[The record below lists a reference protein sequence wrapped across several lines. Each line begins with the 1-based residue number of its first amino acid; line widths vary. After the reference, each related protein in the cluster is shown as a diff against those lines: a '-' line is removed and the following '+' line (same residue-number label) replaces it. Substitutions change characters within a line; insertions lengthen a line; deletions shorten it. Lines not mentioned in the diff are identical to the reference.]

1 LQHPTSIWTCIQ
13 LAFKLA
19 FQPALKPEFQP
30 LTLYLKSHRLEKYIC
45 IHGHFYQPPR
55 ENAWLEVIEVQ
66 DSAHPYHDWNERISA
81 ECYGPNTASRILN
94 EKGVINNI
102 INNYSKISFNF
113 GPTLLSWMESND
125 RETYDA
131 ILEADRQSVESFG
144 GHGSALAQGYNHM
157 IMPLAT
163 SRDKETQ
170 IIWGIRDFVHR
181 FNRIPEGMWLAETA
195 VDTETL
201 ELLVKHNIKFTVLA
215 PRQAKSFRKKDD
227 LQWTSAE
234 KGIDTRRPY
243 EYRLPSGKSIVLFFY
258 DGAISQDV
266 AFDGLLNDGR
276 KLAERL
282 ISNLD
287 KTSTEPQLS
296 HIATDGE
303 TYGHH
308 HKHGDMALAFCLD
321 YIERNSKVKLT
332 NYAQF
337 LSLRAPAFEAQIH
350 ERSSWSCVHGVERW
364 RNDCGCNT
372 GGKPSWNQ
380 RWRKPLRDALD
391 WLRDE
396 LEKIFVREAS
406 PILKDPWVARDEYIS
421 VILRRND
428 ETIKKFLRDHCSQ
441 TVDPSQ
447 VLRLMEVQRNAMLM
461 YTSCG
466 WFFDEVSGIETTQI
480 MQYACRA
487 MQLVSQISEVNLE
500 LEFRKRL
507 EEIPSNVPSLGNASH
522 VYSKFVL
529 PSKINLQRVGMHYA
543 VASIFEEDLESF
555 PVFNYSTANEIFIR
569 KEAGE
574 QKLVLGVTKVK
585 SNVTRS
591 EKKFAFA
598 VIYMGKHN
606 IIGNISLDMEE
617 ERFASMQARM
627 IAAFEEARLGDVIG
641 LMQTY
646 FGPEKYTIWQ
656 LFQDEKRKVFN
667 FITYQSMLDLE
678 DSLRRIYNRD
688 YPLVMALANNGIPIP
703 NAYRTSFEYILNADL
718 IKCFQTEKIN
728 IRIVER
734 VMTELVKWDL
744 RIEDP
749 VKVERM
755 AGESIF
761 KELKRLAAERESLKR
776 IERLNRLFPLL
787 ERFSLRP
794 NLYRSQNLYFEISK
808 DNHDNDSRSPEWLKQ
823 FTLLGENMGVKV

>member
-1 LQHPTSIWTCIQ
+1 L
-13 LAFKLA
+13 
-19 FQPALKPEFQP
+19 
-30 LTLYLKSHRLEKYIC
+30 
-45 IHGHFYQPPR
+45 R
-55 ENAWLEVIEVQ
+55 E
-66 DSAHPYHDWNERISA
+66 
-81 ECYGPNTASRILN
+81 
-94 EKGVINNI
+94 
-102 INNYSKISFNF
+102 
-113 GPTLLSWMESND
+113 
-125 RETYDA
+125 
-131 ILEADRQSVESFG
+131 
-144 GHGSALAQGYNHM
+144 
-157 IMPLAT
+157 
-163 SRDKETQ
+163 
-170 IIWGIRDFVHR
+170 
-181 FNRIPEGMWLAETA
+181 
-195 VDTETL
+195 
-201 ELLVKHNIKFTVLA
+201 
-215 PRQAKSFRKKDD
+215 
-227 LQWTSAE
+227 
-234 KGIDTRRPY
+234 
-243 EYRLPSGKSIVLFFY
+243 
-258 DGAISQDV
+258 
-266 AFDGLLNDGR
+266 
-276 KLAERL
+276 
-282 ISNLD
+282 
-287 KTSTEPQLS
+287 
-296 HIATDGE
+296 
-303 TYGHH
+303 
-308 HKHGDMALAFCLD
+308 
-321 YIERNSKVKLT
+321 
-332 NYAQF
+332 
-337 LSLRAPAFEAQIH
+337 
-350 ERSSWSCVHGVERW
+350 
-364 RNDCGCNT
+364 
-372 GGKPSWNQ
+372 
-380 RWRKPLRDALD
+380 ALD

-396 LEKIFVREAS
+396 LEVIFERQTTD
-406 PILKDPWVARDEYIS
+406 LLHNPWVARNEYIN
-421 VILRRND
+421 VILTRND
-428 ETIKKFLRDHCSQ
+428 DTIRKFLSDHCRQ
-441 TVDPSQ
+441 RVDPPE

-480 MQYACRA
+480 LQYACRA
-487 MQLVSQISEVNLE
+487 MQLVSQISEANLE

-507 EEIPSNVPSLGNASH
+507 EDIPSNVPALGNASH
-522 VYSKFVL
+522 IYSKFVL

-555 PVFNYSTANEIFIR
+555 PVFNYSTANEIFVR

-606 IIGNISLDMEE
+606 IIGNISLDMDDDH
-617 ERFASMQARM
+617 FASMQARM

-728 IRIVER
+728 IRMVER

-749 VKVERM
+749 GKVERF

-761 KELKRLAAERESLKR
+761 KELKRINAEGESLKR

-787 ERFSLRP
+787 IKFNLRP
-794 NLYRSQNLYFEISK
+794 NLYRSQNLYFEISH
-808 DNHDNDSRSPEWLKQ
+808 NNSNSEARSPEWLQQ
-823 FTLLGENMGVKV
+823 FTLLGENMGVKVA

>member
-1 LQHPTSIWTCIQ
+1 M
-13 LAFKLA
+13 
-19 FQPALKPEFQP
+19 
-30 LTLYLKSHRLEKYIC
+30 EKYIC

-94 EKGVINNI
+94 DTGVITNI

-113 GPTLLSWMESND
+113 GATLLSWMEQND
-125 RETYDA
+125 RETYEA
-131 ILEADRQSVESFG
+131 ILEADRLSLENFD
-144 GHGSALAQGYNHM
+144 GHGSALAQVYNHM

-163 SRDKETQ
+163 RRDKETQ
-170 IIWGIRDFVHR
+170 IIWGIRDFAHR
-181 FNRIPEGMWLAETA
+181 FNRLPEGMWLAETA
-195 VDTETL
+195 VDIETL
-201 ELLVKHNIKFTVLA
+201 ELLVENSIRFTILA
-215 PRQAKSFRKKDD
+215 PRQARSFRAIGEHA
-227 LQWTSAE
+227 WTSAE

-243 EYRLPSGKSIVLFFY
+243 RFTLPSGKSIVLFFY
-258 DGAISQDV
+258 DGQISQGV
-266 AFDGLLNDGR
+266 AFDGLLYDG
-276 KLAERL
+276 KKFADSL
-282 ISNLD
+282 IGRLD
-287 KTSTEPQLS
+287 KVSIEPQLS

-321 YIERNSKVKLT
+321 HIERDTKVKLT

-337 LSLRAPAFEAQIH
+337 LSLHPPTH
-350 ERSSWSCVHGVERW
+350 EVMVHENSSWSCAHGVERW

-372 GGKPSWNQ
+372 GGKPLWNQ
-380 RWRKPLRDALD
+380 RWRKPLRETLD
-391 WLRDE
+391 WLRGE
-396 LEKIFVREAS
+396 LEKIFQQEGTAM
-406 PILKDPWVARDEYIS
+406 IKDIWLARNQYIN

-428 ETIKKFLRDHCSQ
+428 ETIRKYLRDHCSQ
-441 TVDPSQ
+441 SVDPPQ
-447 VLRLMEVQRNAMLM
+447 VLRLMEVERNAMLM

-507 EEIPSNVPSLGNASH
+507 ESIPSNVPALANASNI
-522 VYSKFVL
+522 YTKFVL

-543 VASIFEEDLESF
+543 VASIFEEDMESF
-555 PVFNYSTANEIFIR
+555 PVFNYTTSNEIFIR

-574 QKLVLGVTKVK
+574 QKLVLGVTKVR

-703 NAYRTSFEYILNADL
+703 NAYKTSFEYILNADL
-718 IKCFQTEKIN
+718 LKAFQTEKIN
-728 IRIVER
+728 IRLIER
-734 VMTELVKWDL
+734 VISELDQWDL

-749 VKVERM
+749 GKVEHL

-761 KELKRLAAERESLKR
+761 KELKRIAAERESLKR
-776 IERLNRLFPLL
+776 IEKLNRLFPLMV
-787 ERFSLRP
+787 RFNLRP
-794 NLYRSQNLYFEISK
+794 NLYKSQNLYFQISRDNIDNEI
-808 DNHDNDSRSPEWLKQ
+808 RSPEWLKQ
-823 FTLLGENMGVKV
+823 FTQLGTNMGVKV

>member
-1 LQHPTSIWTCIQ
+1 M
-13 LAFKLA
+13 
-19 FQPALKPEFQP
+19 
-30 LTLYLKSHRLEKYIC
+30 
-45 IHGHFYQPPR
+45 
-55 ENAWLEVIEVQ
+55 IEVQ

-94 EKGVINNI
+94 DAGVITNI
-102 INNYSKISFNF
+102 INNYSRISFNF
-113 GPTLLSWMESND
+113 GATLLSWMENND

-131 ILEADRQSVESFG
+131 ILEADRQSLENFG
-144 GHGSALAQGYNHM
+144 GHGSALAQVYNHI
-157 IMPLAT
+157 IMPLAKA
-163 SRDKETQ
+163 RDKETQ
-170 IIWGIRDFVHR
+170 VIWGIRDFVHR
-181 FNRIPEGMWLAETA
+181 FNRMPEGMWLAETA

-201 ELLVKHNIKFTVLA
+201 ELLASHDIKFTILA
-215 PRQAKSFRKKDD
+215 PRQAKGFRKIGDTA
-227 LQWTSAE
+227 WTPAE
-234 KGIDTRRPY
+234 KGFDIRRPY
-243 EYRLPSGKSIVLFFY
+243 RFNLPSGKSIVLFFY
-258 DGAISQDV
+258 DGDVSQAV

-276 KLAERL
+276 KLADRL
-282 ISNLD
+282 ISSLD
-287 KTSTEPQLS
+287 KNPTEPQLS

-321 YIERNSKVKLT
+321 VIERTPKVKLT
-332 NYAQF
+332 NYAHF
-337 LSLRAPAFEAQIH
+337 LSLQEPTYEAQIH
-350 ERSSWSCVHGVERW
+350 EQSSWSCVHGVERW
-364 RNDCGCNT
+364 RNDCGCNS
-372 GGKPSWNQ
+372 GGKPAWNQ
-380 RWRKPLRDALD
+380 KWRKPLRETLD

-396 LEKIFVREAS
+396 LSKIFENDGNAMF
-406 PILKDPWVARDEYIS
+406 KDPWIARNEYINI
-421 VILRRND
+421 ILRRND
-428 ETIKKFLRDHCSQ
+428 ETIRKFMRDHCSQ
-441 TVDPSQ
+441 TVEPQQ

-507 EEIPSNVPSLGNASH
+507 EHIPSNVPTLANASNI
-522 VYSKFVL
+522 YTKFVL

-543 VASIFEEDLESF
+543 VASIFEEDMESF
-555 PVFNYSTANEIFIR
+555 PVFNYTTANEIFIR

-574 QKLVLGVTKVK
+574 QKLVLGVTKVR

-617 ERFASMQARM
+617 EKFASMQARM

-718 IKCFQTEKIN
+718 LKCFQTEKIN
-728 IRIVER
+728 IRVVER
-734 VMTELVKWDL
+734 VMTELVNWDL

-749 VKVERM
+749 GKVEHL

-761 KELKRLAAERESLKR
+761 KELKRISAEGESLKR
-776 IERLNRLFPLL
+776 IERINRLFPLL
-787 ERFSLRP
+787 IRFNLRP
-794 NLYRSQNLYFEISK
+794 NLYKSQNLYFEISRTTR
-808 DNHDNDSRSPEWLKQ
+808 DNDSRSPEWVKQ
-823 FTLLGENMGVKV
+823 FVLLGDNLGVKV

>member
-1 LQHPTSIWTCIQ
+1 M
-13 LAFKLA
+13 
-19 FQPALKPEFQP
+19 
-30 LTLYLKSHRLEKYIC
+30 EKYIC

-94 EKGVINNI
+94 EKGAITDIV
-102 INNYSKISFNF
+102 NNYSKISFNF
-113 GPTLLSWMESND
+113 GATLLSWMELND
-125 RETYDA
+125 RESYDA
-131 ILEADRQSVESFG
+131 ILEADRISLATLG
-144 GHGSALAQGYNHM
+144 YGSAISQIYNHM

-181 FNRIPEGMWLAETA
+181 FNRMPEGMWLSETA
-195 VDTETL
+195 VDIESL
-201 ELLVKHNIKFTVLA
+201 ELLAKHDIKFTILA
-215 PRQAKSFRKKDD
+215 PRQAKAFRKTGET
-227 LQWTSAE
+227 QWQN
-234 KGIDTRRPY
+234 GDHVDTRRPY
-243 EYRLPSGKSIVLFFY
+243 LCNLPSGKSIVLFFY
-258 DGAISQDV
+258 DGDISQGV
-266 AFDGLLNDGR
+266 AFSGLLNDGH
-276 KLAERL
+276 KLATHL
-282 ISNLD
+282 INALD
-287 KTSTEPQLS
+287 KSSTEPQLC

-321 YIERNSKVKLT
+321 YIEKNSRIKLT
-332 NYAQF
+332 NYAHF
-337 LSLRAPAFEAQIH
+337 LSLHPPVYEARIH
-350 ERSSWSCVHGVERW
+350 EDSSWSCVHGVERW
-364 RNDCGCNT
+364 RNDCGCNS

-380 RWRKPLRDALD
+380 RWRKPLREALD

-396 LEKIFVREAS
+396 LAAIFEKEASKIFR
-406 PILKDPWVARDEYIS
+406 DPWEARNDYIN
-421 VILRRND
+421 VMLRRND
-428 ETIKKFLRDHCSQ
+428 DTIRKFMRDHCTQ
-441 TVDPSQ
+441 TVEPPQ
-447 VLRLMEVQRNAMLM
+447 VLRLMEIQRNAMLM

-466 WFFDEVSGIETTQI
+466 WFFDEVSGIETIQI

-487 MQLVSQISEVNLE
+487 MQLSSQISATNLE
-500 LEFRKRL
+500 LEFRRRL
-507 EEIPSNVPSLGNASH
+507 EMVPSNVPALANAAQ
-522 VYSKFVL
+522 VYTKFVW

-543 VASIFEEDLESF
+543 VASIFEEDMEAF
-555 PVFNYSTANEIFIR
+555 PIFNYTTANEIFVR

-574 QKLVLGVTKVK
+574 QKLVLGVTKVR

-591 EKKFAFA
+591 EQKFAFA

-617 ERFASMQARM
+617 EKFASMQARM

-646 FGPEKYTIWQ
+646 FGPEKYTIWE

-718 IKCFQTEKIN
+718 IKCFQPEKIN
-728 IRIVER
+728 IRMVER
-734 VMTELVKWDL
+734 VMSELVKWDL

-749 VKVERM
+749 GKIERL

-761 KELKRLAAERESLKR
+761 KELKRIGSEGESLKR

-787 ERFSLRP
+787 IKFNLRP

-808 DNHDNDSRSPEWLKQ
+808 DNYDNDTRSPEWLKQ
-823 FTLLGENMGVKV
+823 FTSLGENMGVKV